1 MTVLPHD
8 HKATVRSSVC
18 NVVTSRAAL
27 REALAGFRQ
36 SGVRGSRADVVKT
49 SIGLVPTMGALHAG
63 HLSLVEASRR
73 ECDFTVVTVFVNP
86 IQFGPHEDFQK
97 YPRTLESDVA
107 QLAPLGVDLVFAP
120 PVEEV
125 YRPGHATYLEMA
137 GVTEPLEGRSRPGH
151 FRGVATVVLKL
162 FNMTTPDVA
171 FFGQKDYQQSLTI
184 RRLVEDLDL
193 NVRIRVCPIVREPDG
208 LALSSRNVYLS
219 SEGRRQAL
227 ALVRSLALA
236 CDLFASGE
244 RGAATIV
251 ARMRESLAATAG
263 VQVEYATLADANTL
277 DEVQQVDDR
286 TVALVAARVG
296 NVRLI
301 DNCFLGERPATK
313 VAT

>member
-1 MTVLPHD
+1 MTVFPPD
-8 HKATVRSSVC
+8 HKASARTSVC

-27 REALAGFRQ
+27 REALAGLRQ
-36 SGVRGSRADVVKT
+36 SGVHGARADVVKT

-73 ECDFTVVTVFVNP
+73 ECDFTVVTIFVNP
-86 IQFGPHEDFQK
+86 TQFGPHEDFQM
-97 YPRTLESDVA
+97 YPRTLESDLA

-120 PVEEV
+120 SVEEV

-137 GVTEPLEGRSRPGH
+137 GVTEPLEGHSRPGH

-184 RRLVEDLDL
+184 QRLVEDLDL

-227 ALVRSLALA
+227 ALVHSLALA
-236 CDLFASGE
+236 CDVFNSGE
-244 RGAATIV
+244 RGATTIL
-251 ARMRESLAATAG
+251 AQMRESLAATPG
-263 VQVEYATLADANTL
+263 VQLEYVTLVEANTL
-277 DEVQQVDDR
+277 AEVQQVDDR

-301 DNCFLGERPATK
+301 DNCFLGELPAMNMG
-313 VAT
+313 